1 MLWVSEREDAI
12 VLTVRLVHVHNM
24 LTLMELLSPVII
36 NIPYH
41 PPTSHHDCD
50 SGVISTKTPSIWM
63 KLSGCWIPVKRMT

>member
-41 PPTSHHDCD
+41 PHHIMIVIQALFQRRHRA
-50 SGVISTKTPSIWM
+50 SG
-63 KLSGCWIPVKRMT
+63 